1 MKFKKAQI
9 VMKNNQ
15 FAKKIKMK
23 VKKAQIVM
31 KNNEF
36 TK

>member
-1 MKFKKAQI
+1 MKVKKAQI

>member
-1 MKFKKAQI
+1 MKVKKAQI
-9 VMKNNQ
+9 VMINKQ

-31 KNNEF
+31 KNNQF
-36 TK
+36 AQ